1 MSDSVLVAAKSG
13 SVEAVNQLIG
23 LVQDYVFTVAK
34 SFLGKNHSAAVDVED
49 LMQDALLA
57 IITDLSQCQAETYEG
72 FLGWASYVVRN
83 RVYNSVKR
91 LKTQKRGGRAKVV
104 SIDDEYIP
112 DDAVLVSEDRSEE
125 DREQLDIL
133 FQLANGQKSERVRSV
148 ALLFMEG
155 LSYDEIAERL
165 SCTKFAAHAAMKRFR
180 REARELIG

>member
-1 MSDSVLVAAKSG
+1 MSDSVLLAAKSG
-13 SVEAVNQLIG
+13 SVEAVNKLIG

-57 IITDLSQCQAETYEG
+57 IITDLPQCQDETYEG
-72 FLGWASYVVRN
+72 FIGWASYVARN
-83 RVYNSVKR
+83 RVYNAVKR
-91 LKTQKRGGRAKVV
+91 MKTQKRGGRAKVV
-104 SIDDEYIP
+104 SIDEEYLA

-133 FQLANGQKSERVRSV
+133 FRLANGQKSERVRFV

-155 LSYDEIAERL
+155 LSYDEIAEKL
-165 SCTKFAAHAAMKRFR
+165 SCTKFAARAAMKRFR
-180 REARELIG
+180 REARELVG